1 MTRSYQITERPA
13 ELGGGWLLTM
23 YQDSEEVARGVY
35 SPPTLDDFTD
45 EGEPVA
51 VDEEVE
57 HTMDRICSE
66 ILRAAAVSEGEAWVS
81 LAD

>member
-13 ELGGGWLLTM
+13 ELGGGWCLKM
-23 YQDSEEVARGVY
+23 YQDGEEMGHGVY
-35 SPPTLDDFTD
+35 PLPTLDEWTD
-45 EGEPVA
+45 DGEPVA

-57 HTMDRICSE
+57 HTMDRLCAE
-66 ILRAAAVSEGEAWVS
+66 ILHAAAVSDGESWLS

>member
-1 MTRSYQITERPA
+1 MPRSYEITERPA

-23 YQDSEEVARGVY
+23 YQAEEEMGRGVY
-35 SPPTLDDFTD
+35 PLPVLDEWTD

-57 HTMDRICSE
+57 HTMDRLCAE
-66 ILRAAAVSEGEAWVS
+66 ILYAAAVSDGESWLS
-81 LAD
+81 LTD